1 LEGRH
6 SSTELLPHGYTILAG
21 KTTFVK
27 NSLSLYPLDK
37 MVQLLYT
44 RQTVA
49 YCLVRGIMIGFET
62 QEVKRKELSILRVLS
77 DSREPLGARVIARR
91 LKDLGVELGERAVR
105 YHLKL
110 MDERGLTR
118 TVGRDGRLITDP
130 GIDELRSALVRDKV
144 GFAISRIELLAFRTN
159 FNSEEHTGSIPVNV
173 SFFSRENFNQALQAM
188 KPAFAAG
195 LCVSDL
201 VAVAKE
207 GERLGEITVPDGKI
221 GLATVCSIMING
233 SLLKAGVP
241 IDSRFGG
248 ILQVKNHQPLR
259 FVELIHYAGSS
270 LDPSE
275 VFISARMTSVREVA
289 LSGNGKI
296 LANFREIP
304 ALCRPTAEEVIAKL
318 KEAGLGGLLLLG
330 NISEPVCEIPVEL
343 NRVGMILLGGLN
355 PVAAAKEAGIEAEN
369 RAMSTLI
376 DYQDLIKFRS
386 LLR

>member
-1 LEGRH
+1 
-6 SSTELLPHGYTILAG
+6 
-21 KTTFVK
+21 
-27 NSLSLYPLDK
+27 
-37 MVQLLYT
+37 MV
-44 RQTVA
+44 
-49 YCLVRGIMIGFET
+49 GFET
-62 QEVKRKELSILRVLS
+62 QEVERKELSILRILS

-91 LKDLGVELGERAVR
+91 LKDLGIELGERAVR

-110 MDERGLTR
+110 MDERGLTQ
-118 TVGRDGRLITDP
+118 TVGRDGRLITES

-144 GFAISRIELLAFRTN
+144 GFAISRIELLAFRTS
-159 FNSEEHTGSIPVNV
+159 FNSETRTGWIPVNI
-173 SFFSRENFNQALQAM
+173 SFFSKESFGQALQAM
-188 KPAFAAG
+188 KSAFAAG

-221 GLATVCSIMING
+221 GLATVCSIVING

-275 VFISARMTSVREVA
+275 VFISARMTSVREVIA
-289 LSGNGKI
+289 TGNGKI
-296 LANFREIP
+296 VANFREIP

-318 KEAGLGGLLLLG
+318 KEAGLGGLLLMG

-343 NRVGMILLGGLN
+343 NRLGMILLGGLN
-355 PVAAAKEAGIEAEN
+355 PVAVAEEAGIEAEN
-369 RAMSTLI
+369 HAMSTVI
-376 DYQDLIKFRS
+376 DYQNLIKFGE
-386 LLR
+386 L